1 MLQYLVGTASW
12 MAIMRL
18 MSAFGS
24 EALAGYTIA
33 IRVIIFAL
41 LPSWGISNAA
51 ATMVGQNLG
60 AGKPDRGEKAV
71 WLCMAIDAAFLAVLG
86 TLFWLGARGII
97 GVFTSDP
104 GVVQVGVR
112 CLRVLTLFFPIW
124 AVGMVSVQSFNGA
137 GDTRTPTVVNLL
149 AYWFIQLPLAAFMAW
164 PLEMASDGIF
174 WAVAAAQ
181 FALAA
186 IAVSLFRRG
195 RWKNVHV

>member
-1 MLQYLVGTASW
+1 
-12 MAIMRL
+12 
-18 MSAFGS
+18 
-24 EALAGYTIA
+24 
-33 IRVIIFAL
+33 
-41 LPSWGISNAA
+41 
-51 ATMVGQNLG
+51 
-60 AGKPDRGEKAV
+60 
-71 WLCMAIDAAFLAVLG
+71 
-86 TLFWLGARGII
+86 
-97 GVFTSDP
+97 
-104 GVVQVGVR
+104 
-112 CLRVLTLFFPIW
+112 
-124 AVGMVSVQSFNGA
+124 MVSVQSFNGA